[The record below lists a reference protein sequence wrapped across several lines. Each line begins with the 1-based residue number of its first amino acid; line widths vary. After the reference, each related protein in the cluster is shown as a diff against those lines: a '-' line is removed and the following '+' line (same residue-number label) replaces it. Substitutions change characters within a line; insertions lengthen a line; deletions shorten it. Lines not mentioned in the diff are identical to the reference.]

1 MNVLFLRGARQLLD
15 PIDKNSVRKTFSIE
29 YCTESG
35 NIIKGDAVCTS
46 SNFANDTFNFR
57 FVDSGEIRTVH
68 ATLLL
73 SINQKE
79 IML

>member
-1 MNVLFLRGARQLLD
+1 MNVIFLRAVRSLLD
-15 PIDKNSVRKTFSIE
+15 PINKNDVRKTFTVE
-29 YCTESG
+29 YCTSAG
-35 NIIKGDAVCTS
+35 DIVKGDVLCTS
-46 SNFANDTFNFR
+46 SNFANDTFNFK
-57 FVDSGEIRTVH
+57 FPDSGEIRTVH